1 MHLACQT
8 PLFFAPASAV
18 ESYRC
23 ECGVLHH
30 PMCCRFSLR
39 RYVANRYHPQQNQM
53 IAPGVGNS
61 CAPVAEPLTSG
72 VPGDKLLAGGA
83 ACATRSCRMRCC
95 GGHALLACQADRK
108 STRLNSS
115 HLGIS

>member
-8 PLFFAPASAV
+8 PLFFASASAV

-23 ECGVLHH
+23 ECGVLRH
-30 PMCCRFSLR
+30 PLRCRLSLR

-53 IAPGVGNS
+53 IAPGGGNP

-72 VPGDKLLAGGA
+72 VPGDTLLAGA
-83 ACATRSCRMRCC
+83 TACATRSCRMRCC
-95 GGHALLACQADRK
+95 GVACQA
-108 STRLNSS
+108 SAAT
-115 HLGIS
+115 H